1 MRKGA
6 TAMKNFFKNFI
17 ICFILIIIF
26 TFFFAWAL
34 PNFWVVALLFALIFS
49 SIITA
54 FESQNEK
61 IEQLEMRISQLENK
75 NEKN

>member
-1 MRKGA
+1 
-6 TAMKNFFKNFI
+6 MKNFFKNFI

-54 FESQNEK
+54 FENLIKK
-61 IEQLEMRISQLENK
+61 IEKLEIRLAQLESK
-75 NEKN
+75 NEQN